1 MSDNTIDVHDART
14 EAWKVTL
21 VDTGHESNTGGRI
34 KAIGDYVKNE
44 DSFCLT
50 YGDGLSN
57 LNIQETIDF
66 HNKHGKDATVTAV
79 YPPGRFGALE
89 INDQDIVESFEEKP
103 KGDGAMI
110 NGGFFVLS
118 PNILSTIDGP
128 SSIWEQ
134 EPLKKLAKD
143 GQLMAFKHDGF
154 WQPMDTLRDKN
165 YLENLWEEE
174 RAPWKLW

>member
-1 MSDNTIDVHDART
+1 MNLKKLISFHI
-14 EAWKVTL
+14 KKKKL
-21 VDTGHESNTGGRI
+21 V
-34 KAIGDYVKNE
+34 
-44 DSFCLT
+44 
-50 YGDGLSN
+50 
-57 LNIQETIDF
+57 
-66 HNKHGKDATVTAV
+66 TVTAV
-79 YPPGRFGALE
+79 RPPARFGELFVLG
-89 INDQDIVESFEEKP
+89 NKVVKFKEKQQM
-103 KGDGAMI
+103 KRGWI

-118 PNILSTIDGP
+118 PNILSTISGP